1 MSLQSLSHGNADV
14 ERGFSENAALITDDR
29 SSLSDISI
37 NGLRGTKDAVKFYGQ
52 GKVHEHTHDIKLIKK
67 KKTQR
72 ILKEKE
78 AIAAASKLT
87 KNKELILVEKLQN
100 LLDQRK
106 ILQEDLENASKMFN
120 EGNSRLDAAVAT
132 KNFAGVAMAQLLI
145 GGAKKK
151 LAVLKTQL
159 GDNNDQM
166 N

>member
-1 MSLQSLSHGNADV
+1 MSLQSLSHGKADV

-37 NGLRGTKDAVKFYGQ
+37 NGLRATKDAVKFYGQ
-52 GKVHEHTHDIKLIKK
+52 GKVHEVK
-67 KKTQR
+67 
-72 ILKEKE
+72 KE

>member
-1 MSLQSLSHGNADV
+1 
-14 ERGFSENAALITDDR
+14 GFSENAALITDDR

-37 NGLRGTKDAVKFYGQ
+37 NGLRATKDAVKFYGQ
-52 GKVHEHTHDIKLIKK
+52 GKVHEVPICKGLLDNVKEAHSRYQVDQE